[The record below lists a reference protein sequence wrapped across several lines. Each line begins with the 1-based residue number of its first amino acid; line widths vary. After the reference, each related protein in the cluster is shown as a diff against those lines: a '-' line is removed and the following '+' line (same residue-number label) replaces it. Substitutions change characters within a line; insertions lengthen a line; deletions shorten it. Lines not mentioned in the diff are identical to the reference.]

1 MQAPLAEWPLVTLNS
16 RGVPHK
22 LGPGPE
28 RPFITKV

>member
-1 MQAPLAEWPLVTLNS
+1 MRAPLAERPIATLDS